1 MSSEKSGNSNISLSL
16 GSLIS
21 LWTLLAIVCH
31 CAELGMFKDWPIIDW
46 PNHWSCMC
54 IFMWSFILVIG
65 ILAIICIFLVI
76 ASFFSNRRSYKD
88 HIAHIE
94 KLRAEGKI
102 LEAEL
107 IETRLIQDGILK
119 NGRSKARAD

>member
-1 MSSEKSGNSNISLSL
+1 MSSEKSGNSNISLSI

-54 IFMWSFILVIG
+54 IFLWSFIVVIG
-65 ILAIICIFLVI
+65 FLAIICGFLVV
-76 ASFFSNRRSYKD
+76 ASYFNNKRDRSKFKE
-88 HIAHIE
+88 HVE
-94 KLRAEGKI
+94 KLRAAGKI
-102 LEAEL
+102 YEADMLEK
-107 IETRLIQDGILK
+107 RLVKDGILK
-119 NGRSKARAD
+119 DGSSKSSAD

>member
-1 MSSEKSGNSNISLSL
+1 MSSEKSGNSNLSLSL

-54 IFMWSFILVIG
+54 IFLWSFIVGVG
-65 ILAIICIFLVI
+65 ILGILCILLAT
-76 ASFFSNRRSYKD
+76 ASVLRKREDRKKL
-88 HIAHIE
+88 IAHVDQLRGAGMTHEADMLE
-94 KLRAEGKI
+94 K
-102 LEAEL
+102 
-107 IETRLIQDGILK
+107 RLIKDGIMK
-119 NGRSKARAD
+119 DGI

>member
-1 MSSEKSGNSNISLSL
+1 MSSEKSGNSNISLSF

-54 IFMWSFILVIG
+54 IFLWSFIVGIG
-65 ILAIICIFLVI
+65 ILFILCVFLAI
-76 ASFFSNRRSYKD
+76 ASFISNKHDRVKY
-88 HIAHIE
+88 IAHIE
-94 KLRAEGKI
+94 QLRAAGKTFEADM
-102 LEAEL
+102 LEK
-107 IETRLIQDGILK
+107 RLIKDGILK
-119 NGRSKARAD
+119 DGR

>member
-1 MSSEKSGNSNISLSL
+1 MSSEKSGNSNISLSI

-54 IFMWSFILVIG
+54 IFLWSFIVVIG
-65 ILAIICIFLVI
+65 FLAIICGFLVV
-76 ASFFSNRRSYKD
+76 ASYFNNRHRYKNL
-88 HIAHIE
+88 ISEVE
-94 KLRAEGKI
+94 KLRAAGKTFEADM
-102 LEAEL
+102 LEK
-107 IETRLIQDGILK
+107 RLNKDGIMK
-119 NGRSKARAD
+119 YGNSKA

>member
-1 MSSEKSGNSNISLSL
+1 MSSEKSGNSNISLSI

-54 IFMWSFILVIG
+54 IFLWSFIVVIG
-65 ILAIICIFLVI
+65 ILAILCAFLAI
-76 ASFFSNRRSYKD
+76 ASYFNNKRDRRKFKE
-88 HIAHIE
+88 HVE
-94 KLRAEGKI
+94 KLREAGMIYEADK
-102 LEAEL
+102 LEKLL
-107 IETRLIQDGILK
+107 IKDGIK
-119 NGRSKARAD
+119 DGR

>member
-1 MSSEKSGNSNISLSL
+1 MSSEKSGNTNLTLDI

-54 IFMWSFILVIG
+54 IFLWSFIVVIG
-65 ILAIICIFLVI
+65 ILAILCIFLAI
-76 ASFFSNRRSYKD
+76 ASILRKRQDRKKLK
-88 HIAHIE
+88 AHVKTLRDAGMTHEADMLE
-94 KLRAEGKI
+94 K
-102 LEAEL
+102 
-107 IETRLIQDGILK
+107 RLIKDGIMK
-119 NGRSKARAD
+119 DGSSKA

>member
-1 MSSEKSGNSNISLSL
+1 MSSEKSGNSNISLSI

-54 IFMWSFILVIG
+54 IFMWSFIVVIG
-65 ILAIICIFLVI
+65 FLAIICGFLAI
-76 ASFFSNRRSYKD
+76 ASFFSNRRSYKNL
-88 HIAHIE
+88 IAQVNILRDAGRTFEADMLE
-94 KLRAEGKI
+94 K
-102 LEAEL
+102 
-107 IETRLIQDGILK
+107 RLIKDGILK
-119 NGRSKARAD
+119 DGSTKA

>member
-1 MSSEKSGNSNISLSL
+1 MSL

-54 IFMWSFILVIG
+54 IFLWSFIVVIG
-65 ILAIICIFLVI
+65 ILAILCIFLAI
-76 ASFFSNRRSYKD
+76 ASFFSNRSDKKKF
-88 HIAHIE
+88 IAHIE
-94 KLRAEGKI
+94 KLRMAGKT
-102 LEAEL
+102 LEADMLQKQL
-107 IETRLIQDGILK
+107 IKDGILK
-119 NGRSKARAD
+119 DGR

>member
-1 MSSEKSGNSNISLSL
+1 MSSEKSGNSNLSLSL

-54 IFMWSFILVIG
+54 IFLWSFIVGIS
-65 ILAIICIFLVI
+65 ILAILCILLAI
-76 ASFFSNRRSYKD
+76 ASVLRKRHSNKNL
-88 HIAHIE
+88 IAQVE
-94 KLRAEGKI
+94 KLRAAGKV

-107 IETRLIQDGILK
+107 LETRLIKDGIMK
-119 NGRSKARAD
+119 DGI

>member
-1 MSSEKSGNSNISLSL
+1 MSI

-54 IFMWSFILVIG
+54 LFLWAFIVAIG
-65 ILAIICIFLVI
+65 ILAILCVLLAF
-76 ASFFSNRRSYKD
+76 ASFFSNRRSYKNL
-88 HIAHIE
+88 ISQIE
-94 KLRAEGKI
+94 KLRAAGKVF
-102 LEAEL
+102 EAEML
-107 IETRLIQDGILK
+107 EKRLIKEGILK
-119 NGRSKARAD
+119 DGR

>member
-54 IFMWSFILVIG
+54 IFLWSFIVVIG
-65 ILAIICIFLVI
+65 ILFIICVLLAI
-76 ASFFSNRRSYKD
+76 ASFLSNRQSYKNL
-88 HIAHIE
+88 IAQID

-102 LEAEL
+102 FEAEL
-107 IETRLIQDGILK
+107 LEQRLIKDGILK
-119 NGRSKARAD
+119 NGR

>member
-1 MSSEKSGNSNISLSL
+1 MSSEKSGNSNISLSI

-31 CAELGMFKDWPIIDW
+31 CAELGMFKEWPIIDW

-54 IFMWSFILVIG
+54 IFLWSFIVVIG
-65 ILAIICIFLVI
+65 LLATICIFLAL
-76 ASFFSNRRSYKD
+76 ASFFSNKHDRVKY
-88 HIAHIE
+88 IARIE

-107 IETRLIQDGILK
+107 LETRLVKDGILK
-119 NGRSKARAD
+119 DGSSKA